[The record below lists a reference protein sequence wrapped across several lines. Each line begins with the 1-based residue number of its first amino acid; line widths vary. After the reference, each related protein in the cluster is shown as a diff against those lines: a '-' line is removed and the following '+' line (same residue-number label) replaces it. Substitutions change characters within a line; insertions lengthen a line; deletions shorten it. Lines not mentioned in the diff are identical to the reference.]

1 MGRRY
6 WARGWLAGDAWGTTH
21 LPVRRLAVGQARDL
35 RLRLERLNHAVSD
48 ATLHL
53 HVALDEVVRVLV
65 THRLRK
71 LPLVAILVRLE
82 ELRVVHLWRERQVV
96 AQGLL
101 QCTQLRL
108 RLVHEV
114 PVQALQK
121 DVARKQTIAL
131 DALALAAV
139 VLVAQPDEALDMLH
153 LVVVRRL

>member
-1 MGRRY
+1 M
-6 WARGWLAGDAWGTTH
+6 
-21 LPVRRLAVGQARDL
+21 
-35 RLRLERLNHAVSD
+35 
-48 ATLHL
+48 
-53 HVALDEVVRVLV
+53 LV
-65 THRLRK
+65 PHRLRK

-82 ELRVVHLWRERQVV
+82 QLCVVHLRRERQVV

-114 PVQALQK
+114 LVQALQE

-139 VLVAQPDEALDMLH
+139 VLVAQLDEALDMLH